1 MEELNGELGR
11 LQEEIKELDD
21 VKDALD
27 RDKAGLQA
35 KLDAM
40 TRTREQLEE
49 ESRSTFKLV
58 AAELLNHSR
67 KAINEE
73 GKASLGVL
81 LTPLKEQIDGLNKE
95 LKEYQHKQDV
105 NSQLFGKELQKM
117 VEANKEISQE
127 ATRLSNALVSN
138 NKIQGDWGEG
148 VLKRILDLSG
158 LEEGINY
165 QIQVTRDSGGNV
177 ITNDEGAM
185 LRPDFALFMP
195 DGKSLIID
203 KSKCY
208 VLYDGYS
215 KDLFK
220 NVRSGRST
228 TYNNV
233 QDAIDNVQTNESSIT
248 MSIPPY
254 SKWSLPVEETN
265 VAESKMP
272 STFFWDAGNHPL
284 TAFSYGNPTIEFV
297 IPYTFDYA
305 LAKWKTSR
313 NKLFVGNIRV
323 EKTLERLSSNL
334 SYGQTIDIIGVS
346 SNEFYRT
353 QATSNDLMSYYQT
366 MNYNSMIEEHNEKVE
381 NKKEFWSVGL
391 LFVVTLGVAAAGAGL
406 GLLIGA
412 LVP

>member
-1 MEELNGELGR
+1 MKKLAPRKGWQTSLLLTSCLMLLCSCGSTR
-11 LQEEIKELDD
+11 QLQELPPVSMTTNHYEYSIQNMDGTAQCN
-21 VKDALD
+21 ALT
-27 RDKAGLQA
+27 AIYEGFNV
-35 KLDAM
+35 
-40 TRTREQLEE
+40 
-49 ESRSTFKLV
+49 SYS
-58 AAELLNHSR
+58 LNSNR
-67 KAINEE
+67 
-73 GKASLGVL
+73 
-81 LTPLKEQIDGLNKE
+81 
-95 LKEYQHKQDV
+95 
-105 NSQLFGKELQKM
+105 KM
-117 VEANKEISQE
+117 VMTIENK
-127 ATRLSNALVSN
+127 
-138 NKIQGDWGEG
+138 
-148 VLKRILDLSG
+148 
-158 LEEGINY
+158 
-165 QIQVTRDSGGNV
+165 
-177 ITNDEGAM
+177 TN
-185 LRPDFALFMP
+185 
-195 DGKSLIID
+195 KSLIID

-284 TAFSYGNPTIEFV
+284 TAFTDGNPTIEFV

-366 MNYNSMIEEHNEKVE
+366 MNYNSMIEEHNQEVEK
-381 NKKEFWSVGL
+381 KKDFWSNVGG
-391 LFVVTLGVAAAGAGL
+391 FFAALGVCALAAGL
-406 GLLIGA
+406 GVLLGS
-412 LVP
+412 L

>member
-1 MEELNGELGR
+1 MKKLASRKGWQTSLLLTNCLILLCSCGSTR
-11 LQEEIKELDD
+11 QLQELPP
-21 VKDALD
+21 VS
-27 RDKAGLQA
+27 
-35 KLDAM
+35 M
-40 TRTREQLEE
+40 TT
-49 ESRSTFKLV
+49 
-58 AAELLNHSR
+58 NHYEYS
-67 KAINEE
+67 IQNM
-73 GKASLGVL
+73 
-81 LTPLKEQIDGLNKE
+81 DGTA
-95 LKEYQHKQDV
+95 QC
-105 NSQLFGKELQKM
+105 
-117 VEANKEISQE
+117 
-127 ATRLSNALVSN
+127 NALTAIYEGFNVSYSLN
-138 NKIQGDWGEG
+138 SNRKMIMTIENKM
-148 VLKRILDLSG
+148 
-158 LEEGINY
+158 N
-165 QIQVTRDSGGNV
+165 
-177 ITNDEGAM
+177 
-185 LRPDFALFMP
+185 
-195 DGKSLIID
+195 KSLIID

-366 MNYNSMIEEHNEKVE
+366 MNYNRMIEEHNQEVEK
-381 NKKEFWSVGL
+381 KKDFWSNVGG
-391 LFVVTLGVAAAGAGL
+391 FFAALGVCALAAGL
-406 GLLIGA
+406 GVLLGS
-412 LVP
+412 L

>member
-1 MEELNGELGR
+1 MKKLASRKVWQTSLLLTSCLMLLCSCGSTR
-11 LQEEIKELDD
+11 QLQELPPVSMTTNHYEYSIQNMDGTAQCN
-21 VKDALD
+21 ALT
-27 RDKAGLQA
+27 AIYEGFNV
-35 KLDAM
+35 
-40 TRTREQLEE
+40 
-49 ESRSTFKLV
+49 SYS
-58 AAELLNHSR
+58 LNSNR
-67 KAINEE
+67 
-73 GKASLGVL
+73 
-81 LTPLKEQIDGLNKE
+81 
-95 LKEYQHKQDV
+95 
-105 NSQLFGKELQKM
+105 KM
-117 VEANKEISQE
+117 VMTIENK
-127 ATRLSNALVSN
+127 
-138 NKIQGDWGEG
+138 
-148 VLKRILDLSG
+148 
-158 LEEGINY
+158 
-165 QIQVTRDSGGNV
+165 
-177 ITNDEGAM
+177 TN
-185 LRPDFALFMP
+185 
-195 DGKSLIID
+195 KSLIVD

-265 VAESKMP
+265 VAESKMR

-284 TAFSYGNPTIEFV
+284 TAFSDGNPTIEFV

-381 NKKEFWSVGL
+381 NKKEFWSGGL
-391 LFVVTLGVAAAGAGL
+391 LFVVALGVAAAGAGL

>member
-1 MEELNGELGR
+1 MKKLAPRKVWQTSLLLTSCLMLLCSCGSTR
-11 LQEEIKELDD
+11 QLQELPPVSMTTNHYEYSIQNMDGTAQCN
-21 VKDALD
+21 ALT
-27 RDKAGLQA
+27 AIYEGFNV
-35 KLDAM
+35 
-40 TRTREQLEE
+40 
-49 ESRSTFKLV
+49 SYS
-58 AAELLNHSR
+58 LNSNR
-67 KAINEE
+67 
-73 GKASLGVL
+73 
-81 LTPLKEQIDGLNKE
+81 
-95 LKEYQHKQDV
+95 
-105 NSQLFGKELQKM
+105 KM
-117 VEANKEISQE
+117 VMTIENK
-127 ATRLSNALVSN
+127 
-138 NKIQGDWGEG
+138 
-148 VLKRILDLSG
+148 
-158 LEEGINY
+158 
-165 QIQVTRDSGGNV
+165 
-177 ITNDEGAM
+177 TN
-185 LRPDFALFMP
+185 
-195 DGKSLIID
+195 KSLIVD

-233 QDAIDNVQTNESSIT
+233 QDAIDNLQTNESSIS

-284 TAFSYGNPTIEFV
+284 TAFSDGNPTIEFV

>member
-1 MEELNGELGR
+1 MKKLAPRKVWQTSLLLTSCLMLLCSCGSTR
-11 LQEEIKELDD
+11 QLQELPPVSMTTNHYEYSIQNMDGTAQCN
-21 VKDALD
+21 ALT
-27 RDKAGLQA
+27 AIYEGFNV
-35 KLDAM
+35 
-40 TRTREQLEE
+40 
-49 ESRSTFKLV
+49 SYS
-58 AAELLNHSR
+58 LNSNR
-67 KAINEE
+67 
-73 GKASLGVL
+73 
-81 LTPLKEQIDGLNKE
+81 
-95 LKEYQHKQDV
+95 
-105 NSQLFGKELQKM
+105 KM
-117 VEANKEISQE
+117 VMTIENK
-127 ATRLSNALVSN
+127 
-138 NKIQGDWGEG
+138 
-148 VLKRILDLSG
+148 
-158 LEEGINY
+158 
-165 QIQVTRDSGGNV
+165 
-177 ITNDEGAM
+177 TN
-185 LRPDFALFMP
+185 
-195 DGKSLIID
+195 KSLIVD

-233 QDAIDNVQTNESSIT
+233 QDAIDNLQTNESSIS

-265 VAESKMP
+265 VAESKMR

-284 TAFSYGNPTIEFV
+284 TAFSDGNPTIEFV

-381 NKKEFWSVGL
+381 NKKEFWSGGL
-391 LFVVTLGVAAAGAGL
+391 LFVVALGVAAAGAGL